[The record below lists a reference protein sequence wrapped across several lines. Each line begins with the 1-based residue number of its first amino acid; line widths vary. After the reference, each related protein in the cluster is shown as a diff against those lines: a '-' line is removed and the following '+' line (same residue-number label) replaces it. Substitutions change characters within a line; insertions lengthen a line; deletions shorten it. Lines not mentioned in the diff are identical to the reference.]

1 MKYLLSVFI
10 EHNEQELFVKSIGK
24 EISTIASKSG
34 VKYFFGPQTALFTFE
49 TKLSFESIKNFFDSI
64 LSDLSITH
72 ILVPIKTD
80 KMSYWFEKEHEKLLF
95 GTDICATN
103 EEYSEEEQ
111 EEMREAILGDLT
123 KIFKKEIIEESR
135 VKQKIIPTLDD
146 ILDKINMSGFNSL
159 NEEEKDLLKQYSK

>member
-49 TKLSFESIKNFFDSI
+49 TRLSFEGIKNFFDSI

-123 KIFKKEIIEESR
+123 KIFEKEIIEESR
-135 VKQKIIPTLDD
+135 VKRKIIPTLDD

>member
-49 TKLSFESIKNFFDSI
+49 TRLSFEGIKNFFDSI

-80 KMSYWFEKEHEKLLF
+80 KMSYWFEKEHEQLLF

-123 KIFKKEIIEESR
+123 KIFEKEIIEESR